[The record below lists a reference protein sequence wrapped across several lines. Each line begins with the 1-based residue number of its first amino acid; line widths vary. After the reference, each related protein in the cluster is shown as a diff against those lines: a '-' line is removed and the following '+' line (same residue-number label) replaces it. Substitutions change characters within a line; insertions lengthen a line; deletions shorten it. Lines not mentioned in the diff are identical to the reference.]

1 MSRTHATGAAPG
13 SNGDSADQP
22 LNIGLLAPCW
32 LTVPPDGY
40 GGIEVMVARLADGL
54 VDRGHDVTLFASGGS
69 ETKAALESPYDE
81 PPGMAQA
88 VDKPYLEF
96 AHVLDAYDQ
105 AGRFDVLH
113 DHTFPIGP
121 SIGSRVEE
129 TAVVHTVH
137 GPPAHP
143 SARPI
148 YSRLGDRVHL
158 VAISDFQRQLT
169 PEVQYTATVHNG
181 VDVQRHPWRAEKEDF
196 LLFVGRMNP
205 EKGVHLAAEAANQ
218 LGRRLL
224 IAGKMA
230 EPEEEAY
237 FHAQV
242 EPHLSDEIEYLGQ
255 IDEPTKLDLY
265 SRAAATL
272 MPIQWAEPFGLV
284 MVESMACGTP
294 VVALRNGSVPEIVE
308 DGVSG
313 FVADDMAEFCAAIDR
328 VDTIDPGE
336 CRRRV
341 AEHFSIDAMV
351 AGYEEVYAS
360 VAA

>member
-1 MSRTHATGAAPG
+1 MSRTHATDAAPG
-13 SNGDSADQP
+13 SNGDGAHEP
-22 LNIGLLAPCW
+22 LTVALLAPCW
-32 LTVPPDGY
+32 LTVPPQGY
-40 GGIEVMVARLADGL
+40 GGIEAMVARLADGL

-69 ETKAALESPYDE
+69 QTKAALESPYE
-81 PPGMAQA
+81 EAPGMAAA
-88 VDKPYLEF
+88 VDKSYLEF
-96 AHVLDAYDQ
+96 AHVLHAYDQ
-105 AGRFDVLH
+105 ADRFDVFH

-121 SIGSRVEE
+121 SIGSRVDQ

-148 YSRLGDRVHL
+148 YARLGDRVHL

-169 PEVQYTATVHNG
+169 PEVKYTATVHNG
-181 VDVQRHPWRAEKEDF
+181 IDLESHPCRTEKEDF

-230 EPEEEAY
+230 EPDEEAY
-237 FHAQV
+237 FDAEV
-242 EPHLSDEIEYLGQ
+242 KPHLSDDVEYIGQ
-255 IDEPTKLDLY
+255 VDEATKLDLY
-265 SRAAATL
+265 GRAAATL

-294 VVALRNGSVPEIVE
+294 VVALRNGAVPEIVE

-313 FVADDMAEFCAAIDR
+313 FVADDMDEFLAAIDK
-328 VDTIDPGE
+328 VDAIDPVA
-336 CRRRV
+336 CRKVVEER
-341 AEHFSIDAMV
+341 FSIDAMV
-351 AGYEEVYAS
+351 SGYDEVYAS

>member
-1 MSRTHATGAAPG
+1 MSRTHATDAAPG
-13 SNGDSADQP
+13 STGDAAHRTLSIA
-22 LNIGLLAPCW
+22 LLAPCW

-40 GGIEVMVARLADGL
+40 GGIEAMVARLADGL
-54 VDRGHDVTLFASGGS
+54 VERGHDVTLFASGGS
-69 ETKAALESPYDE
+69 ETKAVLESAYE
-81 PPGMAQA
+81 EAPGMAEA

-105 AGRFDVLH
+105 AERFDVLH
-113 DHTFPIGP
+113 DHTFPTGP
-121 SIGSRVEE
+121 SIGSHVDE

-137 GPPAHP
+137 GPPADP

-148 YSRLGDRVHL
+148 YGRLGDRVHL
-158 VAISDFQRQLT
+158 VAISDFQRELT
-169 PEVQYTATVHNG
+169 PEVQYAATVHNG
-181 VDVQRHPWRAEKEDF
+181 IDVERHPWRAEKEDF

-205 EKGVHLAAEAANQ
+205 EKGVHLAAEAANE

-230 EPEEEAY
+230 EPDEEAY
-237 FHAQV
+237 FDAQV
-242 EPHLSDEIEYLGQ
+242 KPHLSDDVEYIGQ
-255 IDEPTKLDLY
+255 IDEATKLDLY

-308 DGVSG
+308 EGVGG
-313 FVADDMAEFCAAIDR
+313 FVVDDMEEFKAAIGR
-328 VDTIDPGE
+328 IATIDPGQ
-336 CRRRV
+336 CRRLVEDR
-341 AEHFSIDAMV
+341 FSIDAMV